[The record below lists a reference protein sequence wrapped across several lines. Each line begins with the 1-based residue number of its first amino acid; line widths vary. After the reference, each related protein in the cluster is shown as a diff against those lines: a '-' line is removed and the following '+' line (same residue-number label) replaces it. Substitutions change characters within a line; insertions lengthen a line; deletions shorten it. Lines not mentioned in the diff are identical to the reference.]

1 MENVNIKI
9 PIPYIA
15 AKWLWNLICLIAIGT
30 CIYIYIYMQP
40 LYSNLTKEKKE
51 HSIYKDSVTSRI
63 DVLITVIEHKNSTI
77 LKSEEK
83 LEQLN
88 QKVNLAYTKLAKNKE
103 VLDNIYKLRDS
114 LSNNKT
120 EFTDEQ
126 RKIWLNNEFYLS
138 PNASDSN
145 K

>member
-30 CIYIYIYMQP
+30 CIYIYIYMQH

-51 HSIYKDSVTSRI
+51 HSIHKDSVTSRI
-63 DVLITVIEHKNSTI
+63 DVLITVIKHKNSTI

-83 LEQLN
+83 LKQLN

>member
-40 LYSNLTKEKKE
+40 LYYNLTKEKKE

-63 DVLITVIEHKNSTI
+63 DVLITVIKHKNSTI

-83 LEQLN
+83 LKQLN